1 MKKTLILSLALLSF
15 SLSAAADTIVFKD
28 GMRVDASRVWVEK
41 KEVRCEIGGIVFGY
55 PKADVERIEK
65 GRSEIKKSAVTVI
78 KVHKEVKTV
87 PEKETA
93 VQHKGTASPDKKTAM
108 PGQKPVPPPKKELAS
123 KRETSASSKKTVAA
137 ETKTVIPEK
146 KASFHKEPQ
155 SVPPKPA
162 VAEKKKKVVPVKK
175 IPAAELKKSPKTA
188 PPQYAAIPSFKEII
202 NEDDNNPPAFI
213 KRRRVLLVPRGLS
226 EPQIRALLLS
236 YEKKL
241 RNELNAQKVAYKLI
255 VVWVYD
261 DFEKADEGAAGWL
274 GMITNEQKS
283 GALSDKLVLTIR

>member
-1 MKKTLILSLALLSF
+1 MKKTLILSMILLAFYLP
-15 SLSAAADTIVFKD
+15 AAADTIIFKD
-28 GMRVDASRVWVEK
+28 GMRVDASRIWVEK

-65 GRSEIKKSAVTVI
+65 GRSGVKKTAATVI
-78 KVHKEVKTV
+78 KVHEEVKAV

-93 VQHKGTASPDKKTAM
+93 VQQKSSASPDKKPGIPKRKQM
-108 PGQKPVPPPKKELAS
+108 PSPEKEVVSKKEAS
-123 KRETSASSKKTVAA
+123 PSPKKTVAA
-137 ETKTVIPEK
+137 KTKTVIPEK
-146 KASFHKEPQ
+146 KAPVHKESKTAPA
-155 SVPPKPA
+155 KAA
-162 VAEKKKKVVPVKK
+162 VAPTKKKVTPVKK
-175 IPAAELKKSPKTA
+175 IPAAEMKKSSKTA

-213 KRRRVLLVPRGLS
+213 KRRRVLLVPRGLP
-226 EPQIRALLLS
+226 EPQIRVLLLS

-241 RNELNAQKVAYKLI
+241 RNELNAQKAEYKLI
-255 VVWVYD
+255 AVWVYD

-283 GALSDKLVLTIR
+283 GDLSDNPKLVIR